1 MARRRAKA
9 FEADGAHLLRR
20 NIAALAA
27 VIGIGA
33 PLVVY
38 WVLHMRMMADATI
51 LMLFWAALLAHYAK
65 PRPVRGEVVASR
77 AGLAVG
83 GEPVVAR
90 EHIAFTEVRAGVVA
104 LRGHD
109 GRDLALVASSSDDE
123 LASLVDA
130 LALGRERRRVHHVL
144 PRRTYATWLFAAL
157 AAVLGAAAIAL
168 GGSMWIAASA
178 VGVLVFALALYARLA
193 RSVDVGTDGVLLAE
207 NGQRKMIPFSE
218 VEAVAPFYGQTRAA
232 WSGIELVLAGAT
244 PVRIDVERGR
254 DDSADD
260 GRERHARTRALM
272 AEIERFRALSA
283 GGADTGLEA
292 ELGRGEADDAAWLA
306 RLTELVRASGYR
318 KRGVSADR
326 LYRILDDPAA
336 EPSARAGAAVVLQRL
351 DEDEHRERLRIA
363 AESVASPE
371 LRASLEALAEAE
383 SDEERRDALA
393 RVRR

>member
-218 VEAVAPFYGQTRAA
+218 IEAVAPFYGQTRAA
-232 WSGIELVLAGAT
+232 WSGIELVLAGGGS
-244 PVRIDVERGR
+244 VRIDVERGQN
-254 DDSADD
+254 DND

-292 ELGRGEADDAAWLA
+292 ELGRGEADEATWLA
-306 RLTELVRASGYR
+306 RLTTLVRASGYR
-318 KRGVSADR
+318 KRGVSSER

-336 EPSARAGAAVVLQRL
+336 EPSARAGAAVVLQQL
-351 DEDEHRERLRIA
+351 DEGDHRERLRIA

-371 LRASLEALAEAE
+371 LRQSLEALAEAE
-383 SDEERRDALA
+383 SDEERREALA